1 MIGCLGVFVTRNEI
15 FSVCRL
21 LACSVKGGMQK

>member
-1 MIGCLGVFVTRNEI
+1 MHITTSRI

-21 LACSVKGGMQK
+21 L

>member
-1 MIGCLGVFVTRNEI
+1 VPQLKR

-21 LACSVKGGMQK
+21 LLPGCIQKNPAH